1 MRWCSTSL
9 FVLTSTKIGR
19 SLGRAP
25 GRWTPATTASA
36 TRLLSKIVP
45 AYSTRTRISLEPTP
59 FKVEWTWIVTYN
71 PNHRSTALRILA
83 FL

>member
-1 MRWCSTSL
+1 
-9 FVLTSTKIGR
+9 
-19 SLGRAP
+19 
-25 GRWTPATTASA
+25 
-36 TRLLSKIVP
+36 LSKIVP